1 MSNDQFIIALLEN
14 LKDDISRIND
24 TIDKNQDRIA
34 SYVSESTADRKD
46 LRILVVE
53 LQRRTE
59 GLSQLCERLSEL
71 YGEHKKKGIAIGI
84 IGFLTGGS
92 LYLDKLDLQ
101 RLFDKIL
108 AFIKG

>member
-1 MSNDQFIIALLEN
+1 MSNEQFIIAFLES

-24 TIDKNQDRIA
+24 TIDKNQDRLA
-34 SYVSESTADRKD
+34 SFVNESTADRKD
-46 LRILVVE
+46 IRVLVVE

-59 GLSQLCERLSEL
+59 GLSNLCDRLSEL

-84 IGFLTGGS
+84 LGFLTGGS
-92 LYLDKLDLQ
+92 FYLGKLDMQKILDK
-101 RLFDKIL
+101 II